1 MQGQL
6 YINDK
11 DAWTTWK
18 VKLDDG
24 FNNLKIPAN
33 PKEYVSNDSRSQ
45 AGKQV
50 FISNPQPQAKD
61 SIQLIFAF
69 TCDSSDEYLE
79 NFDAFID
86 ELTGVIE
93 LKVMALKTIY
103 KLRVTDYISL
113 SSGTGLTDGRLSVRF
128 SEDNPLDRQS
138 TLITATAL
146 TSQSELLTDD
156 SDDIL
161 TTDIK

>member
-24 FNNLKIPAN
+24 YDNLKLPAN

-50 FISNPQPQAKD
+50 FVSNTQPQAKD
-61 SIQLIFAF
+61 VQLVFAL
-69 TCDSSDEYLE
+69 TCDSVDEYLE
-79 NFDAFID
+79 NFDAFTE
-86 ELTGVIE
+86 ELIGVIE

-128 SEDNPLDRQS
+128 SEDNPSDRQS
-138 TLITATAL
+138 TLVTATAL
-146 TSQSELLTDD
+146 VLLGMLLGNLPNVC
-156 SDDIL
+156 SMVG
-161 TTDIK
+161 